1 MSGKL
6 NDKGQYVG
14 VVKTNIPGFEQFEGR
29 AMVKDSDPDKKTIL
43 FSMSKNKSNLFKGT
57 LHGSV
62 KRGGGNLQYVAKMDM
77 EAGPIKQKLSFEL
90 ANLKEKEYNIGV
102 TTDGNVVSNTSVFDH
117 SKSFQKYVLGSQNSF
132 SYLSVWLALIRNSLQ
147 RES

>member
-102 TTDGNVVSNTSVFDH
+102 TTDGNSFKHIFDH
-117 SKSFQKYVLGSQNSF
+117 NKILSKDL
-132 SYLSVWLALIRNSLQ
+132 
-147 RES
+147 

>member
-1 MSGKL
+1 MSAKL

-102 TTDGNVVSNTSVFDH
+102 TTDGNSFKHIFDH
-117 SKSFQKYVLGSQNSF
+117 DKILPAVKLK
-132 SYLSVWLALIRNSLQ
+132 LASWTSGNIPIINNFCSDHQ
-147 RES
+147 C